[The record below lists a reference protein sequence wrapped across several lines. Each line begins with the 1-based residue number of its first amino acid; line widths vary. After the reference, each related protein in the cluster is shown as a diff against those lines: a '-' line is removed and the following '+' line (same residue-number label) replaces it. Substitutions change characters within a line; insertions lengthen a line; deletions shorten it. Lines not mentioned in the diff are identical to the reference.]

1 VFDSIDI
8 DGSGEISKAEAT
20 TAFIAR
26 AKESGAYT
34 DINIDMA
41 LDEEGVQDL
50 RNDFQVEG
58 SRKSSLKEIL
68 HLEDDEM
75 ADLEDDVY
83 NMLFLAEIGSA
94 SFFFG
99 IFVFLVK
106 IGLMTIIA
114 IDLAQTGFPQE
125 DVGPLVKFLQFILLF
140 VNVAFQEELI
150 TTFYIYANL
159 KWSKHILDLNRGATK
174 RKYHTANA
182 MRFIDGFLFLIVNT
196 SLLFQATAPVG
207 AMLNFAALMFLSQV
221 DNQALNLARD
231 GYLADSMETVAG
243 DVLLMKLPKNHNE
256 SLQKMDT
263 ILLGV
268 VLLIQFVAWI
278 VVVII

>member
-1 VFDSIDI
+1 M
-8 DGSGEISKAEAT
+8 G
-20 TAFIAR
+20 
-26 AKESGAYT
+26 
-34 DINIDMA
+34 
-41 LDEEGVQDL
+41 
-50 RNDFQVEG
+50 
-58 SRKSSLKEIL
+58 
-68 HLEDDEM
+68 
-75 ADLEDDVY
+75 
-83 NMLFLAEIGSA
+83 
-94 SFFFG
+94 
-99 IFVFLVK
+99 
-106 IGLMTIIA
+106 
-114 IDLAQTGFPQE
+114 
-125 DVGPLVKFLQFILLF
+125 VKFLQFILLF

-159 KWSKHILDLNRGATK
+159 KWSKHILKLNRGATK

-182 MRFIDGFLFLIVNT
+182 MRFLDGLLFLTVNT
-196 SLLFQATAPVG
+196 ALLFQATKPIG
-207 AMLNFAALMFLSQV
+207 AMLNFAALMFLS
-221 DNQALNLARD
+221 RD